1 MAHSFRRDVDVIL
14 ERDPAAHTRAEVI
27 LTYPG
32 LHAVW
37 GHHVAH
43 AIWLNDHHLLA
54 RFLSAVLRVLTGVDI
69 HPAATI
75 GEGLFIDHAI
85 GVVIGETAIV
95 GADVTMYQ
103 GATLGGRLLASG
115 QRHPTV
121 GDRVMIGAGAKILG
135 PVVIG
140 SDTRIGANAVVVR
153 DVAANSVIVGVPGRL
168 LATHGHVAGPI
179 EVDSLLER
187 VHDLERLRAEQEDFT
202 I

>member
-1 MAHSFRRDVDVIL
+1 MAHSFSRDVDVVL

-37 GHHVAH
+37 GYHVAH
-43 AIWLNDHHLLA
+43 ALWLRNRYLLA
-54 RFLSAVLRVLTGVDI
+54 RVLSAVVRVLTGVDI

-95 GADVTMYQ
+95 GEDVTMYH
-103 GATLGGRLLASG
+103 GATLGGRVIASG
-115 QRHPTV
+115 KRHPTV

-179 EVDSLLER
+179 EVDSLLKR
-187 VHDLERLRAEQEDFT
+187 VHQLERLRAEQEDFT